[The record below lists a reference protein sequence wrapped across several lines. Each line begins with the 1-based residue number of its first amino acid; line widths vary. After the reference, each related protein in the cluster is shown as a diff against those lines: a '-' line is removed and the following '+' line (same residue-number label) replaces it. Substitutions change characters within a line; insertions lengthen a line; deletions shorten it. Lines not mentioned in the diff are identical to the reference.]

1 MVETILSALAPI
13 VFTLLLGFVAAW
25 RHDFGPKEASVL
37 NRMVLLYAVP
47 LALFVGTVGTPRT
60 DLVQD
65 IAFVVAIFVA
75 IVGFY
80 VLVFLLFHFVFR
92 FSLSESVL
100 AALTASAP
108 AVPFMGPAILGDLFG
123 KASAVTIAIA
133 ALVINLIVVP
143 ITILGLALGRTPV
156 ATTASATTRHS
167 AFAEK
172 LLETVKQPIVW
183 APVLAFVLV
192 LCNVRVPSIV
202 DHGLSLL
209 GQATSGVALFASG
222 IMLAAYKI
230 QIDRTALSLALLKNI
245 VQPALVLVGL
255 RSLGYGAPIVPEA
268 VLTTAIPSMP
278 IVIVLAVQY
287 HVSRSARLL
296 CPISQRDWFDL
307 HNRSFHRP
315 DTVSDFSG
323 RRLAMTQV
331 EALAKYAARASF
343 ADLSAQSRKQLP
355 VHILDSLGCCI
366 AALGAGPVEACRAQ
380 VADFGGDGPCALIG
394 GGNANPIFAA
404 FWHTALVRYVDF
416 MDNFLAPT
424 ETCHTADNFGVA
436 LTIADYVG
444 GSGRDLMLAVALAYT
459 VQSRFVDHANFMT
472 RGFDHTAQ
480 LAFSLNAAAGRL
492 LGLSEPQ
499 IANAIAMAA
508 VSDASFAVVRAKP
521 LSQWKGLA
529 SAQSALGAMNTL
541 FLARRGVE
549 GPLQVIEGPNGIDNL
564 LHMQIRIDWDKQGY
578 EGVLESTIK
587 KYNSMIHTQSAVH
600 CMVEL
605 VRQNKLDPG
614 KVVSIEADVI
624 RIAYDF
630 AGGGLYGVDK
640 VIRTKEQAD
649 HSLPYLLA
657 VALLDGDVMPAQFA
671 PDRIMRADVQQL
683 LKKVSVRPDQE
694 FTEQYP
700 AKMPAKITVRLQD
713 GKVIEHEVQDF
724 PGLASRPF
732 TWEDSV
738 EKFDRLVAGRVDE
751 GLCSRDQG
759 CRAFARKHPG

>member
-1 MVETILSALAPI
+1 
-13 VFTLLLGFVAAW
+13 
-25 RHDFGPKEASVL
+25 
-37 NRMVLLYAVP
+37 
-47 LALFVGTVGTPRT
+47 
-60 DLVQD
+60 
-65 IAFVVAIFVA
+65 
-75 IVGFY
+75 
-80 VLVFLLFHFVFR
+80 
-92 FSLSESVL
+92 
-100 AALTASAP
+100 
-108 AVPFMGPAILGDLFG
+108 
-123 KASAVTIAIA
+123 
-133 ALVINLIVVP
+133 
-143 ITILGLALGRTPV
+143 
-156 ATTASATTRHS
+156 
-167 AFAEK
+167 
-172 LLETVKQPIVW
+172 
-183 APVLAFVLV
+183 
-192 LCNVRVPSIV
+192 
-202 DHGLSLL
+202 
-209 GQATSGVALFASG
+209 
-222 IMLAAYKI
+222 
-230 QIDRTALSLALLKNI
+230 
-245 VQPALVLVGL
+245 
-255 RSLGYGAPIVPEA
+255 
-268 VLTTAIPSMP
+268 
-278 IVIVLAVQY
+278 
-287 HVSRSARLL
+287 
-296 CPISQRDWFDL
+296 
-307 HNRSFHRP
+307 
-315 DTVSDFSG
+315 
-323 RRLAMTQV
+323 MTQV

-343 ADLSAQSRKQLP
+343 ADLSAQSRQQLP

-380 VADFGGDGPCALIG
+380 VSDFGGGGPCALIG

-436 LTIADYVG
+436 LTIAEYVG

-492 LGLSEPQ
+492 LGLSESQ

-529 SAQSALGAMNTL
+529 SAQSALAAMNAA
-541 FLARRGVE
+541 FLARRGVQ

-564 LHMQIRIDWDKQGY
+564 LHRQIRIDWDKQGY
-578 EGVLESTIK
+578 GGVLESTIK

-605 VRQNKLDPG
+605 VRQNKIDPG

-630 AGGGLYGVDK
+630 AGGGHYGVDK
-640 VIRTKEQAD
+640 AIRTKEQAD

-657 VALLDGDVMPAQFA
+657 VALLDGDVMPAQFE
-671 PDRIMRADVQQL
+671 PDRITRADVQQL

-694 FTEQYP
+694 FTDQYP
-700 AKMPAKITVRLQD
+700 AKMPAKIIVRVQG

-732 TWEDSV
+732 TWEESV
-738 EKFDRLVAGRVDE
+738 EKFDRLAVGHADEGTCREIKDAVHSLENIQVADLMALLGRVK
-751 GLCSRDQG
+751 GVT
-759 CRAFARKHPG
+759 AARQ

>member
-1 MVETILSALAPI
+1 
-13 VFTLLLGFVAAW
+13 
-25 RHDFGPKEASVL
+25 
-37 NRMVLLYAVP
+37 
-47 LALFVGTVGTPRT
+47 
-60 DLVQD
+60 
-65 IAFVVAIFVA
+65 
-75 IVGFY
+75 
-80 VLVFLLFHFVFR
+80 
-92 FSLSESVL
+92 
-100 AALTASAP
+100 
-108 AVPFMGPAILGDLFG
+108 
-123 KASAVTIAIA
+123 
-133 ALVINLIVVP
+133 
-143 ITILGLALGRTPV
+143 
-156 ATTASATTRHS
+156 
-167 AFAEK
+167 
-172 LLETVKQPIVW
+172 
-183 APVLAFVLV
+183 
-192 LCNVRVPSIV
+192 
-202 DHGLSLL
+202 
-209 GQATSGVALFASG
+209 
-222 IMLAAYKI
+222 
-230 QIDRTALSLALLKNI
+230 
-245 VQPALVLVGL
+245 
-255 RSLGYGAPIVPEA
+255 
-268 VLTTAIPSMP
+268 
-278 IVIVLAVQY
+278 
-287 HVSRSARLL
+287 
-296 CPISQRDWFDL
+296 
-307 HNRSFHRP
+307 
-315 DTVSDFSG
+315 
-323 RRLAMTQV
+323 MTQV

-343 ADLSAQSRKQLP
+343 ADLSAQSRQQLP

-380 VADFGGDGPCALIG
+380 VADFGGEGPCALIG
-394 GGNANPIFAA
+394 GGNASPIFAA

-436 LTIADYVG
+436 LTIANYVG
-444 GSGRDLMLAVALAYT
+444 GSGRDLMLAVALGYT

-508 VSDASFAVVRAKP
+508 ASDASFAVIRAKP

-529 SAQSALGAMNTL
+529 SAQSALAAMNTV

-564 LHMQIRIDWDKQGY
+564 LHMQIRIDWDKQDY

-605 VRQNKLDPG
+605 GRQNQLDPG
-614 KVVSIEADVI
+614 KVISIEADVI

-640 VIRTKEQAD
+640 VVRTKEQAD

-657 VALLDGDVMPAQFA
+657 VALLDGDVMPAQFE

-694 FTEQYP
+694 FTDQYP
-700 AKMPAKITVRLQD
+700 AKMPAKIIVRLQD

-732 TWEDSV
+732 TWEESV

-751 GLCSRDQG
+751 GLCREIKDAVRSLESIQVRDLMQLLG
-759 CRAFARKHPG
+759 RATDGKRKTLDKTAA